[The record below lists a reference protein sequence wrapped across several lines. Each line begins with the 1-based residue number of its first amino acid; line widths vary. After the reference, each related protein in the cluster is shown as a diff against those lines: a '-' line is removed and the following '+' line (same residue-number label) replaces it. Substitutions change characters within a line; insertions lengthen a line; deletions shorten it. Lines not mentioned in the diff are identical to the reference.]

1 MGAKK
6 EVLPYVI
13 CHMIPSV
20 DGKIVMDDWR
30 LPRATDGQYDRTAAT
45 FKADAWMAGRVSM
58 EYYAGGKRGAA
69 RGAVPAGDFV
79 AMHRA
84 RTFAIALDPSGK
96 LAFKR
101 GDIDGEHVIVVLTGR
116 APKAHLADLREKG
129 VSYLIGGRKAIDL
142 RGVLRKLRSL
152 FGIKMLLLEGG
163 GKINGSLL
171 AAGLIDELSVLVAP
185 VADGRVG
192 VSTMLDAGTS
202 RSSVSGLKLISH
214 KSRPGGIVWLRYKV
228 V

>member
-1 MGAKK
+1 MNKH
-6 EVLPYVI
+6 LRPYII

-30 LPRATDGQYDRTAAT
+30 LPGAAEGQYDRTAAA

-58 EYYAGGKRGAA
+58 EYYAGGKRGHAGA
-69 RGAVPAGDFV
+69 AVPAGDFV
-79 AMHRA
+79 APHRA
-84 RTFAIALDPSGK
+84 RTFAVTLDSSGK
-96 LAFKR
+96 LVFKR
-101 GDIDGEHVIVVLTGR
+101 GDIDGEHVIVVLTGK
-116 APKAHLADLREKG
+116 APKAHLAHLRAKG
-129 VSYLIGGRKAIDL
+129 VSYILGGSKAIDL
-142 RGVLRKLRSL
+142 HGVMRKLRSL
-152 FGIKMLLLEGG
+152 FGIKKLLLEGG

-202 RSSVSGLKLISH
+202 KTLVTGLKLISH
-214 KSRPGGIVWLRYKV
+214 KSRPGGLVWLRYKV
-228 V
+228 AR